1 MDILG
6 VGLPELVFIFIIAL
20 LILGPKDMQKAGRTM
35 GRWLNRLINSDA
47 WKVFRQSS
55 AELRNLPTNL
65 MREANLE
72 MKRTDDE
79 IRKAMS
85 ENRTTARHM
94 VPVDQNMIDPSAN
107 EKKTEAQPAA
117 PVPPVTPVK
126 EANSAESEPR
136 NNA

>member
-20 LILGPKDMQKAGRTM
+20 LVLGPRDMQKAGKTM

-65 MREANLE
+65 MRDANLE

-85 ENRTTARHM
+85 ENRNTARHM
-94 VPVDQNMIDPSAN
+94 VPMDQNRIDPAAN
-107 EKKTEAQPAA
+107 EKKAEDQPAA
-117 PVPPVTPVK
+117 PVK

-136 NNA
+136 PNA